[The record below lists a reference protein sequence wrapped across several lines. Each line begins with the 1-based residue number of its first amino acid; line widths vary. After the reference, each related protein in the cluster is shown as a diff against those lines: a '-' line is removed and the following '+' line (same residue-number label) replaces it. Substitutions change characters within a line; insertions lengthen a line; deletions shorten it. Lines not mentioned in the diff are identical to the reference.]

1 MSANQSSHRNQR
13 LSIEYRTPDSIQR
26 NPRDPRVYHRAEKRR
41 IGRYVKRFG
50 ALPLIVNAAGEAI
63 SGNIWLEAAKDA
75 GFSEIPV
82 IVWPGLTQA
91 EADVFMLAQ
100 ARLIERGLWHEQKLG
115 QLLHDL
121 TLQDLDLDL
130 TLSGFDVAEIDLLI
144 LKIEGGS
151 DGLVEEDECPDPGP
165 KVSRL
170 GDVWIMRKHR
180 LLHADSRDPESYRRV
195 MLGALAD
202 IVFSD
207 PPFNVQIAGN
217 VSGKGAVVHPEFAMA
232 SGEMSEDEFIAF
244 LTTVMKQ
251 LVEHSRPGSLH
262 TLAMDW
268 RHVYEIMVAGR
279 SVYSSLLNMCV
290 WAKDKGGM
298 GSLYRSQHELFFV
311 FRNGKVQHKNNVQLG
326 RFGRNRTN
334 VWSYPGINTF
344 GHGGEEGD
352 LLALHPTVKPVA
364 LIADA
369 LLDASCRGDNVL
381 DPFMGSG
388 STLIAA
394 EKVGR
399 WAYGIEIDGR
409 YVDTAIRRWQ
419 RWTGEK
425 AALEGDGRTF
435 SEIEADRS
443 KEADN
448 G

>member
-1 MSANQSSHRNQR
+1 
-13 LSIEYRTPDSIQR
+13 
-26 NPRDPRVYHRAEKRR
+26 VYNRAERRR
-41 IGRYVKRFG
+41 IFRYVKRFG
-50 ALPLIVNAAGEAI
+50 ALPLIVNAAGEVI
-63 SGNIWLEAAKDA
+63 SGNIWLEGAKDA
-75 GFSEIPV
+75 GLREVPV

-100 ARLIERGLWHEQKLG
+100 VRLIERGLWHEQKLG
-115 QLLHDL
+115 QLLRDL

-144 LKIEGGS
+144 LKTEGGS
-151 DGLVEEDECPDPGP
+151 GGLDEEDECPERGP
-165 KVSRL
+165 NVSRC
-170 GDVWIMRKHR
+170 GDVWILRKHR
-180 LLHADSRDPESYRRV
+180 LIHGDARDPESYRRV
-195 MLGALAD
+195 MLGAVAD
-202 IVFSD
+202 IVFTD
-207 PPFNVQIAGN
+207 APFNVQIAGN

-244 LTTVMKQ
+244 LTSVMKL

-268 RHVYEIMVAGR
+268 RHIYEIMVAGR
-279 SVYSSLLNMCV
+279 VVYNSLLNMCV

-298 GSLYRSQHELFFV
+298 GSLFRSQHELFFV
-311 FRNGKVQHKNNVQLG
+311 FKNGTAPHSNNVQLG

-334 VWSYPGINTF
+334 VWHYPGINTF
-344 GHGGEEGD
+344 GRGGEEGD

-369 LLDASCRGDNVL
+369 LLDASCRGDIVL
-381 DPFMGSG
+381 DAFMGSG

-399 WAYGIEIDGR
+399 RAYGIEIDGR

-419 RWTGEK
+419 RWTGEE
-425 AALEGDGRTF
+425 AVLEGDGRTF
-435 SEIEADRS
+435 QEIERERS